1 MTFPHQEEHM
11 QRILIYDDSREY
23 CDELKKLIEQLNE
36 QSVIVSTAVT
46 ADEAERLLG
55 GECFTAVF
63 LDIELENDL
72 NGIDFAGR
80 VKQLHPNLSL
90 VFITAH
96 IRYCED
102 IFATSPDAFLLKP
115 FTLEK
120 VRRVMQIIEYKQQS
134 GGVLRIN
141 SGRKMIALPLSDI
154 SYIETIRRRLSV
166 FDLGGRCIGEYYGIS
181 LADIQ
186 EQLPEFFLHCHQSI
200 YINMKQIL
208 TLRRFSLTLKCGA
221 ELPISQSRYRES
233 KQRYIE
239 FLGSEI

>member
-1 MTFPHQEEHM
+1 MRRRQEKHM
-11 QRILIYDDSREY
+11 QRILIYDDRIEH
-23 CDELKKLIEQLNE
+23 CNELKKLMEELGE
-36 QSVIVSTAVT
+36 PFPKVSVAVN
-46 ADEAERLLG
+46 AAEAERLLSR
-55 GECFTAVF
+55 ESFTAVF
-63 LDIELENDL
+63 LDIELENEN
-72 NGIDFAGR
+72 NGITFADR
-80 VKQLHPNLSL
+80 LQKQYPGMRL

-134 GGVLRIN
+134 GGVLKIN

-154 SYIETIRRRLSV
+154 SYIESIRRRLAV
-166 FDLGGRCIGEYYGIS
+166 FDLSGKCIGEYYGIS

-200 YINMKQIL
+200 YINMKQIM
-208 TLRRFSLTLKCGA
+208 TLRRFSLTLKCGT

-233 KQRYIE
+233 KQRYID